1 MIDLENLDFDSNLN
15 GVEAPSFEQK
25 QQATFN
31 VDTRRHLE
39 ERFEA
44 SRLEKQTQ
52 DYDYDYDYDFD
63 LD

>member
-15 GVEAPSFEQK
+15 EVEAPSFEQK
-25 QQATFN
+25 QQPIYN

-39 ERFEA
+39 ERLEA

-52 DYDYDYDYDFD
+52 DYDFD

>member
-15 GVEAPSFEQK
+15 EVEAPSFEQK
-25 QQATFN
+25 QQPIYN

-39 ERFEA
+39 ERLEA

-52 DYDYDYDYDFD
+52 DYEYDYDFD